1 MEPFDMPAP
10 RTGQTDLQQLLTGID
25 PALDEEIYTFCTV
38 ARDAR
43 GGHDTPAD
51 CICTFDEREGRTL
64 ILPLD
69 SARRDGLVHLGEW
82 AKITLQI
89 HSSLEAVGFIATIAT
104 ALAHDGISANV
115 MSGYY
120 HDHVFVPWARRHDA
134 IDAIRRV
141 ALEAGAA

>member
-1 MEPFDMPAP
+1 MTAP
-10 RTGQTDLQQLLTGID
+10 RVGQTDLQQLLTGID
-25 PALDEEIYTFCTV
+25 PALDDEIYTFCSV
-38 ARDAR
+38 ARGAQ
-43 GGHDTPAD
+43 GTPAD

-69 SARRDGLVHLGEW
+69 SARRGGLDHLGEW

-120 HDHVFVPWARRHDA
+120 HDHVFVPWGRRHDA
-134 IDAIRRV
+134 VAAIRRV